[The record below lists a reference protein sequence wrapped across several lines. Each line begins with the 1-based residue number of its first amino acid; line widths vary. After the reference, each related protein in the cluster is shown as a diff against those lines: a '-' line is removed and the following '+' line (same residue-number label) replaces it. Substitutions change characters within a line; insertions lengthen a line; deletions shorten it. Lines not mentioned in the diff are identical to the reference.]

1 MIYLFIKFII
11 NIYIYLYIFYV
22 KYIYYIKYTI
32 TWGVYFYNLL
42 NIILNV
48 YIFFYFNNFFL
59 YNKII
64 EIYIEILYILNYIIV
79 ELILKIVKIIKDLF
93 NFDLLNYSFIY
104 LNKFKLFNIILQ
116 YLIIKLYLFVLVKD
130 LFIHKR
136 YYKGYSLYW
145 YTKFR
150 TYIYCK
156 YLEFIVYID
165 RRAYYIICYIVLY
178 FYYIFN
184 KILTKYK
191 NKRKYWLLL
200 IYWSIKFINWVKDI
214 YDYYMCIY
222 KETKYIMDMYI
233 FSFYE
238 YMLSLYFKNN
248 IFFLIFLYLINI
260 IEYIYYYKYILFK
273 IIQNN
278 KG

>member
-136 YYKGYSLYW
+136 YYKGYSLY
-145 YTKFR
+145 
-150 TYIYCK
+150 
-156 YLEFIVYID
+156 
-165 RRAYYIICYIVLY
+165 
-178 FYYIFN
+178 
-184 KILTKYK
+184 
-191 NKRKYWLLL
+191 
-200 IYWSIKFINWVKDI
+200 
-214 YDYYMCIY
+214 
-222 KETKYIMDMYI
+222 
-233 FSFYE
+233 
-238 YMLSLYFKNN
+238 
-248 IFFLIFLYLINI
+248 
-260 IEYIYYYKYILFK
+260 
-273 IIQNN
+273 
-278 KG
+278 